1 MDVGGWSPRT
11 VGAVQRWGRLLAAE
25 AGHDRQ
31 LRVMVTGTDA
41 DTAVKLRY

>member
-1 MDVGGWSPRT
+1 MVAEDRIMP

-25 AGHDRQ
+25 AGNDRQ

-41 DTAVKLRY
+41 DTAVRLRY